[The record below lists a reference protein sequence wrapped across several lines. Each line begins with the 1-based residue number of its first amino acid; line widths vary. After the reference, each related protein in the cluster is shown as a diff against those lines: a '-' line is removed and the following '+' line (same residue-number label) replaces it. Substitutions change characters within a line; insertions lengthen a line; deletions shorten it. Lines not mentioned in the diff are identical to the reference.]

1 KVFEVQAALKKL
13 SYDQIKHVNL
23 KRESMSLEI
32 YVREKESLEKA
43 KLGLSIR
50 EKDEVK
56 LSENLMDL
64 KKKLRD
70 IESELKQMDE
80 IVVKSKEI
88 KQQLESSTNRIDILK
103 KNKNEILIE
112 ITRSEN
118 HLERIEKLLDDKR
131 IVKENIKKTNRD
143 LAIYKELVKAFGK
156 NGLQALIIENAV
168 PEIEIEANKILSK
181 LTEGTMVLSLEMVK
195 PTQTGGA
202 KETLEIYIG
211 DSSGTRSYETFSGG
225 EAFRIDFALRVAIS
239 KFIANR
245 SGAQLRT
252 LVVDEGFGTQDKDGL
267 DQFIQVLNIIK
278 DDFDKILAI
287 THVEEL
293 KTRFPVRIEVTKEAG
308 QGSSFEV
315 SYS

>member
-1 KVFEVQAALKKL
+1 FTKGK
-13 SYDQIKHVNL
+13 
-23 KRESMSLEI
+23 
-32 YVREKESLEKA
+32 
-43 KLGLSIR
+43 
-50 EKDEVK
+50 EVK
-56 LSENLMDL
+56 Q
-64 KKKLRD
+64 R
-70 IESELKQMDE
+70 
-80 IVVKSKEI
+80 
-88 KQQLESSTNRIDILK
+88 LETSTTRINILK
-103 KNKNEILIE
+103 KNKNEILTE

-118 HLERIEKLLDDKR
+118 HLERIEKRIDDKKTL
-131 IVKENIKKTNRD
+131 KENIKKTNRD

-267 DQFIQVLNIIK
+267 DQFVQVLNIVK

-315 SYS
+315 NYS

>member
-1 KVFEVQAALKKL
+1 MEETNA
-13 SYDQIKHVNL
+13 
-23 KRESMSLEI
+23 
-32 YVREKESLEKA
+32 
-43 KLGLSIR
+43 
-50 EKDEVK
+50 
-56 LSENLMDL
+56 
-64 KKKLRD
+64 
-70 IESELKQMDE
+70 
-80 IVVKSKEI
+80 KSKEI
-88 KQQLESSTNRIDILK
+88 KQQLESSTNRMNILR
-103 KNKNEILIE
+103 KNKNDILTE

-118 HLERIEKLLDDKR
+118 HLERIKKLLDDK
-131 IVKENIKKTNRD
+131 KNITKQIKGTNRE
-143 LAIYKELVKAFGK
+143 LAIYKELAKAFGK

-181 LTEGTMVLSLEMVK
+181 LTDGAMALSLEMVK

-252 LVVDEGFGTQDKDGL
+252 LVVDEGFGTQDKEGL
-267 DQFIQVLNIIK
+267 DQFVQVLNLIK
-278 DDFDKILAI
+278 DDFEKILAI

-293 KTRFPVRIEVTKEAG
+293 KERFPVRIEVTKEAG